1 MFFDSG
7 FLLFLICISYLL
19 QLGILILGIALDDIK
34 FKKKTF
40 RNLLIPLGF
49 ILWLVQKYNEIDENE
64 DKGGNKKC
72 KK

>member
-1 MFFDSG
+1 MFFNSG
-7 FLLFLICISYLL
+7 FLLFLICISYFI
-19 QLGILILGIALDDIK
+19 QLSILILGIALDDIK

-49 ILWLVQKYNEIDENE
+49 ILWLVQKYNEIDEDE